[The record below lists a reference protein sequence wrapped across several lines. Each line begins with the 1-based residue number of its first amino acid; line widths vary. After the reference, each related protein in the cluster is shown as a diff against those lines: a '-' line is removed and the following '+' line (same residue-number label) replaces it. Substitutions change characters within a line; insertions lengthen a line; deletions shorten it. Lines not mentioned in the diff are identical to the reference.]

1 MNVSFLKKINYFRIF
16 KWLIG
21 IIIVLILIIMG
32 LFLWARQPLSS
43 AKHQAT
49 TLAEKKVGIKSVD
62 HFYMSDLNRT
72 YYTIEGPNKDKQKQY
87 VIIEKKTGS
96 INVVNVKDGISANEA
111 KSVANQKQR
120 IAKLISVAPT
130 IFNEKPAWAV
140 SYFNSKNELN
150 YAVIDFKSG
159 KVLRFIAN
167 V

>member
-1 MNVSFLKKINYFRIF
+1 
-16 KWLIG
+16 
-21 IIIVLILIIMG
+21 
-32 LFLWARQPLSS
+32 
-43 AKHQAT
+43 
-49 TLAEKKVGIKSVD
+49 
-62 HFYMSDLNRT
+62 MSDLNRT
-72 YYTIEGPNKDKQKQY
+72 YYTIEGPNKDNQKQY

-120 IAKLISVAPT
+120 IAKLISVAPP
-130 IFNEKPAWAV
+130 IFNEKTAWAV